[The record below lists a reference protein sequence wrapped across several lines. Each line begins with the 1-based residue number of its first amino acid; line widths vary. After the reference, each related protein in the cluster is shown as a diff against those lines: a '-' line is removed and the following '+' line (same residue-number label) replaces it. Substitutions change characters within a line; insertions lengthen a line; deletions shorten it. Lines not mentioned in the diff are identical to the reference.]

1 MLFSKQVGLDLG
13 TSRIR
18 VYVEGKG
25 IVVDQPSRLAYDSV
39 SDKILGFGAKAYN
52 MNGRISEN
60 VTVCSPIKD
69 GVIDNYD
76 MAVRLIHYF
85 LHEACGNMLFP
96 PEVTVSVPSSIR
108 ECDLHLLRTAMKE
121 AGANRVHFLEAP
133 LAAAIGA
140 GIDVTSPNGHMIVD
154 IGGGTTDV
162 AVISVRGVVVSRS
175 ILIAGEKFDEAIAQ
189 YVHRK
194 HNLLIGNEKGEAIK
208 LRIGAVYDHR
218 PEREMEVHGLG
229 VDPCVSNRVTV
240 SSREILEALM
250 DPITAIID
258 TVCTVIEH
266 IPAELVEDVLRNGI
280 TLTGGGA
287 AIYGLDRLIEDVT
300 HIRTRL
306 AKDPHFCVAVGTGRA
321 QEIGDLPETPSG
333 LLRTEPQ

>member
-1 MLFSKQVGLDLG
+1 VLNDLSATVRQGESAAIVGPSG
-13 TSRIR
+13 C
-18 VYVEGKG
+18 GKTT
-25 IVVDQPSRLAYDSV
+25 VTKLL
-39 SDKILGFGAKAYN
+39 LGFYAPEQGQICINGQPISQMDLEDLRRNVAY
-52 MNGRISEN
+52 
-60 VTVCSPIKD
+60 
-69 GVIDNYD
+69 
-76 MAVRLIHYF
+76 
-85 LHEACGNMLFP
+85 
-96 PEVTVSVPSSIR
+96 VSQ
-108 ECDLHLLRTAMKE
+108 
-121 AGANRVHFLEAP
+121 
-133 LAAAIGA
+133 
-140 GIDVTSPNGHMIVD
+140 DVTMF
-154 IGGGTTDV
+154 TDTL
-162 AVISVRGVVVSRS
+162 RN
-175 ILIAGEKFDEAIAQ
+175 
-189 YVHRK
+189 
-194 HNLLIGNEKGEAIK
+194 NLLIGNEKGEAIK

-229 VDPCVSNRVTV
+229 VDPCISNRVTV

-321 QEIGDLPETPSG
+321 QEIGDLPETPAG